1 MRHLRDMG
9 LTIVVLALMGVLAG
23 FLWSA
28 IAPRTPYVIT
38 RSGPALTDP
47 TTQSLIAADGWFAV
61 ITGVA
66 GLACGIGAY
75 LISRKGRPIALLA
88 GLAGGG
94 LLAGYLTLLVG
105 TSFNGSSVQA
115 AAPGSG
121 GIGSTVNVLGL
132 TAYGV
137 LLSWAVVAVAVFGIL
152 ESVDGYRESPLRKPY
167 AGESRDAGF

>member
-1 MRHLRDMG
+1 VRHLRDMG

-61 ITGVA
+61 ITGSA

-167 AGESRDAGF
+167 AGESRDAGL